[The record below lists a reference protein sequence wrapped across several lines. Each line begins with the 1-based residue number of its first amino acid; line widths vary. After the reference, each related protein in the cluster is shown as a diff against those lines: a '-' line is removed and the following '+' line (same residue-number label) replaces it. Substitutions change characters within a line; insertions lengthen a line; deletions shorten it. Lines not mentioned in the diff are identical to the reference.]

1 MPFRMAMAVVVG
13 VIALAF
19 PVATAHHNDRNKNQM
34 LKAAQY
40 CMPDDEDPGAKS
52 DLYCLM

>member
-1 MPFRMAMAVVVG
+1 MPFRMAMVVVVG
-13 VIALAF
+13 VIALAL
-19 PVATAHHNDRNKNQM
+19 PVATAHHNDRNKDQM